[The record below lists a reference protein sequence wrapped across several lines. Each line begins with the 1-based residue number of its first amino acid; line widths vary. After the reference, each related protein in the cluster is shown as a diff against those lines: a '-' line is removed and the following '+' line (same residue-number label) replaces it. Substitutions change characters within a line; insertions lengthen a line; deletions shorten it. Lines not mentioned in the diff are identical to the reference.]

1 MDIVYKKHKGG
12 MHSILYKFKKG
23 EKCFCCSKIFTKKTE
38 VAKSSSTDK
47 EFEDY
52 SSMVKYYYQI
62 DIINN

>member
-1 MDIVYKKHKGG
+1 

-38 VAKSSSTDK
+38 VAKSFSTDK
-47 EFEDY
+47 EFEEY